1 MSLFSAPPDKDKKVY
16 CDDYKYYQPAE
27 SRISLCIYCFLDLL
41 YELVFMQQQQFGN
54 AVLLLQHQGKV
65 LDGPDGQFILQS

>member
-1 MSLFSAPPDKDKKVY
+1 
-16 CDDYKYYQPAE
+16 
-27 SRISLCIYCFLDLL
+27 
-41 YELVFMQQQQFGN
+41 MQQQQFSN

>member
-1 MSLFSAPPDKDKKVY
+1 MSLFFAPPDKDKKVY
-16 CDDYKYYQPAE
+16 CDDYKYYQPA
-27 SRISLCIYCFLDLL
+27 LCIYCFLNLL